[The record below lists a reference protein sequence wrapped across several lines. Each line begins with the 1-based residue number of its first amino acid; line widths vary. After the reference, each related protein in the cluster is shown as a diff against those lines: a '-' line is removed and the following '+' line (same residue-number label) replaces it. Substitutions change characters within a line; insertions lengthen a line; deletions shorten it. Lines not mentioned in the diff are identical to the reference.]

1 MRLRCP
7 QPDKL
12 PLKCLELHIGSCIC
26 CCASR
31 TFACRV
37 ALNDRTH
44 TRMGGERHWRSI
56 QFKHPVFLNEYF
68 HSCLFFLDGIPTI
81 KLLTAFFLEPGGSGW
96 RYTPIC
102 GSQSI

>member
-1 MRLRCP
+1 MI
-7 QPDKL
+7 
-12 PLKCLELHIGSCIC
+12 EL
-26 CCASR
+26 
-31 TFACRV
+31 
-37 ALNDRTH
+37 

-68 HSCLFFLDGIPTI
+68 HSCLFFLDGTPTI

-102 GSQSI
+102 GSQSIGRMWTIRAMASWSMPTCIVWRRSTSWRIRYRGG